1 MKKTL
6 FTTLL
11 LALATWCAAAQ
22 DLITLRDG
30 TDIEARVLE
39 VGDAEIRY
47 RRADN
52 PDGPSFVLPISD
64 LLLIRYANGANQT
77 FLPPDTLATP
87 VGQARS
93 IVPGMKYGQYQ
104 SLYNPALYVRQ
115 RHDPYLPA
123 VSGICSALIP
133 GLGQMVSGEVGRGLA
148 WFGGAVGSIV
158 LPICGVA
165 YLSTYTYHPQLAV
178 TLLLCIPAAYLAVD
192 ICSVVDAVRVAKVKN
207 MYVQDLRRTASTLN
221 VRLQPYVSA
230 FSNGF
235 VQTPVAGLSLAVS
248 F

>member
-6 FTTLL
+6 FTPLL

-39 VGDAEIRY
+39 VGDTEIRY

-77 FLPPDTLATP
+77 FLPPDTLGTP
-87 VGQARS
+87 VGQARQ
-93 IVPGMKYGQYQ
+93 IVPGMKYGQYK
-104 SLYNPALYVRQ
+104 SLYNPALYARQ
-115 RHDPYLPA
+115 QHDPYLPA

-158 LPICGVA
+158 IPMYTGI
-165 YLSTYTYHPQLAV
+165 YLSVYSDFPVLGGV
-178 TLLLCIPAAYLAVD
+178 LILCIPAAYLAVD

-207 MYVQDLRRTASTLN
+207 MYVQDLRHTASTLD